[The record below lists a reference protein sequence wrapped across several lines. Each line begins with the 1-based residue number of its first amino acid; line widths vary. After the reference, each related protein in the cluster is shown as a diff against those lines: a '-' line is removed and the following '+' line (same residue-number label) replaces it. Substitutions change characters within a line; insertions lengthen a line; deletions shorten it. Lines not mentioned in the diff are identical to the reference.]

1 MFYHCEIK
9 VKLNLVVCRRN
20 LAAQKWVLHSDLK
33 AFRLLFVP
41 MAIPRIFVPVRSR
54 TSHWLRSLCT
64 MPTDSQRSMLP
75 CTWSHRW
82 GMLCLPSLRILP
94 GKTHF
99 ALGHAPKCIQF
110 YVFFFCDMLYIIWT
124 ISHTTRPQFA
134 QLWNYQTFVCVAR
147 IGGMYRKARKVLHP
161 DTGEAGT
168 SPPSCQRDV
177 WSSLADGS
185 RMTTKDGLKP

>member
-1 MFYHCEIK
+1 MGTAFWFESVPPSLCSNGHSTDFCSGEVSDIS
-9 VKLNLVVCRRN
+9 
-20 LAAQKWVLHSDLK
+20 LATVAMHN
-33 AFRLLFVP
+33 A
-41 MAIPRIFVPVRSR
+41 
-54 TSHWLRSLCT
+54 HWLPTIHVALHLKPQVGHVMSAKPSNFAWQDSLC
-64 MPTDSQRSMLP
+64 SWSRSKMY
-75 CTWSHRW
+75 SV
-82 GMLCLPSLRILP
+82 LR
-94 GKTHF
+94 
-99 ALGHAPKCIQF
+99 
-110 YVFFFCDMLYIIWT
+110 VFFCDMLYIIWT